1 MRCGIEWRPL
11 RPSRCAPL
19 LSKCKWGGA
28 GQPEERHA
36 WGDSVARAD
45 TCCAGATATASLPTG
60 FPSFAVPSQAGP
72 TVAAL
77 LAEHPADVLRTLQKS
92 GVQKVAEF
100 QVEVR

>member
-1 MRCGIEWRPL
+1 MPCGIEWRPL

-19 LSKCKWGGA
+19 LSKCKWGMA
-28 GQPEERHA
+28 GQQWQASGP
-36 WGDSVARAD
+36 V
-45 TCCAGATATASLPTG
+45 GAILQGGWSAAVPVSWQPLAHWLS
-60 FPSFAVPSQAGP
+60 SFAVPWQAGP